1 MQAFKE
7 HFAQLWFYSVAG
19 KALGEILLR
28 KEVALFTVSQMKA
41 FEWLIDSYE
50 LANKQKQYKD
60 PLRKKESHCQW
71 ILE

>member
-19 KALGEILLR
+19 KALGDILLR

-41 FEWLIDSYE
+41 FE
-50 LANKQKQYKD
+50 
-60 PLRKKESHCQW
+60 
-71 ILE
+71 